1 MAIRR
6 EFWLA
11 ATVTATLLM
20 SSKAG
25 AREPERHQES
35 ASTTSEHKQAT
46 GIVLDRLTRSQRKT
60 WGSIMGIVLAQ
71 DKQGRP
77 LHPKLYRLYHQ
88 AATSGHAIFVELS
101 TESFSYR
108 SLGGCRVESQA
119 AGTQKAAIVM
129 RLNLGMIGRACI
141 NERNRR
147 ADGFIPFAGLGKK
160 ERYAEVLGHE
170 LTHAVLL
177 LLDADYLGLYQER
190 KARVYS
196 SSQNGQLIDSLS
208 SLIEGPAEAAE
219 KETWAELK
227 AGRRSKAQFKNN
239 HHVVFAGHSKPELPI
254 CGAISASAGSECSPQ
269 LSIAKYG
276 LRFSH

>member
-6 EFWLA
+6 DFRLA
-11 ATVTATLLM
+11 ATVMATVLM
-20 SSKAG
+20 SSNAG
-25 AREPERHQES
+25 AQETERRRE
-35 ASTTSEHKQAT
+35 AVSTTSEHKQAT
-46 GIVLDRLTRSQRKT
+46 GILLDRLTKSHLKVWRS
-60 WGSIMGIVLAQ
+60 ILEIVFAQ
-71 DKQGRP
+71 DKEGRP
-77 LHPKLYRLYHQ
+77 VHPKLFGLYQQ
-88 AATSGHAIFVELS
+88 AATSGHVIFVELS
-101 TESFSYR
+101 TQSFSYS
-108 SLGGCRVESQA
+108 SLGGCKIESQA
-119 AGTQKAAIVM
+119 VGTQKATIVM

-196 SSQNGQLIDSLS
+196 SSQDGQLIDSLS

-219 KETWAELK
+219 EEIWAELK
-227 AGRRSKAQFKNN
+227 AGRRSKA
-239 HHVVFAGHSKPELPI
+239 
-254 CGAISASAGSECSPQ
+254 
-269 LSIAKYG
+269 
-276 LRFSH
+276 